1 MSEQQILAFCN
12 HFPLGCW
19 SIAHRCFLGRCEQTI
34 LLATRVLGS
43 RVRAEHWLYKP
54 AIGLRYQL
62 PCCILATTSGFEVVG
77 TLLERIEQG
86 IYP

>member
-1 MSEQQILAFCN
+1 MSKLQIMALCN
-12 HFPLGCW
+12 YLPLGCW
-19 SIAHRCFLGRCEQTI
+19 SIAHRCFMGRCEQMI
-34 LLATRVLGS
+34 LLATRVFGS
-43 RVRAEHWLYKP
+43 RLLAEHWLYKP

-62 PCCILATTSGFEVVG
+62 PCCILATPSGFEAVG